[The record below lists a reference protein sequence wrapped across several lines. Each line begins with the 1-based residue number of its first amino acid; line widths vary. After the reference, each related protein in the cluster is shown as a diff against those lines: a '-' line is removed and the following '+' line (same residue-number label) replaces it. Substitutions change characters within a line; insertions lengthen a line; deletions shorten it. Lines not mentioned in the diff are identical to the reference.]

1 MHLGFQDGPYLGRLR
16 IAAPALRALRNAGYT
31 HLEPFTTVTEKELA
45 GLHGMGPKGLRLL
58 REALTA
64 AGLSFAAG

>member
-1 MHLGFQDGPYLGRLR
+1 MTTRTEFPTLS
-16 IAAPALRALRNAGYT
+16 APALRALHNAGYT
-31 HLEPFTTVTEKELA
+31 HLEQLTTVTEKQLA